1 MQFGYQRK
9 HVNNEMSLCLILINI
24 ILIELLTF
32 IYQLHISYLYSSEY
46 LTFHFICGGGGGWGG
61 IFFLRTYFEKKVI
74 PRFGM
79 KHIGGV
85 TKYVSV

>member
-46 LTFHFICGGGGGWGG
+46 LTFHFICGGGGGWGV
-61 IFFLRTYFEKKVI
+61 IFEKKVI